1 MMHQPTEQSSAQG
14 TNNSISKLIIA
25 PETGNANIA
34 LQPGTPFLLQ
44 GCMCQEG
51 DGE

>member
-1 MMHQPTEQSSAQG
+1 MMHQSTEQSSTQN
-14 TNNSISKLIIA
+14 TNSSISKLIIS

-51 DGE
+51 DGK